1 MGMLANEGGR
11 CPACGLPLDTPV
23 TSKATRTL
31 RCPVCG
37 AAISECAHTTGPN
50 EPRTDGDRGWASDAP
65 LDEAPLLVLEEA
77 EAYLSLD
84 EYHDGKTGV
93 RFRYPRG
100 WVVTPRRD
108 RVLIRPPDA
117 ALVPELLQTAGYAV
131 AVTFVAEHDDGPAD
145 VPLARLQEFVAGR
158 LTCFCCRHLLWQRRL
173 RLPGGHPA
181 LAYCVDYGEEGHA
194 CRVIAAAAARAENL
208 FFLDVAGLRTEIEAL
223 DQTCKRIVASLT
235 L

>member
-1 MGMLANEGGR
+1 MLADEAGK
-11 CPACGLPLDTPV
+11 CPACGLPLDTLV

-37 AAISECAHTTGPN
+37 AAILECAHTTGPR
-50 EPRTDGDRGWASDAP
+50 EPRTDCNLGSALDAP
-65 LDEAPLLVLEEA
+65 LDEAPLFVLEEA

-84 EYHDGKTGV
+84 EYHEKKAGV
-93 RFRYPRG
+93 RFHYPRG
-100 WVVTPRRD
+100 WVVTRRSD
-108 RVLIRPPDA
+108 RVIIRPPDA
-117 ALVPELLQTAGYAV
+117 ALVPELLQTGGYAV
-131 AVTFVAEHDDGPAD
+131 AVTFLAEQDDGPAD
-145 VPLARLQEFVAGR
+145 MPLARLQEFIATR

-194 CRVIAAAAARAENL
+194 CRVIAAAAARDGNL
-208 FFLDVAGLRTEIEAL
+208 FFLDVAGLRPEIEAL